1 MRFRQKVGL
10 YCVFTISYAVVAM
23 GALRT
28 YSSYRLFFETMLHGL
43 LATYGYG
50 KF

>member
-28 YSSYRLFFETMLHGL
+28 YSSYRLFFETYDVTWAACDVWLW
-43 LATYGYG
+43 
-50 KF
+50 